1 MQQGEKLEAKKTAAS
16 LTSFLNFL
24 GRNLNPTH
32 YVLPRLIYTPATVGD
47 IRCNA

>member
-24 GRNLNPTH
+24 GQNLKPTA
-32 YVLPRLIYTPATVGD
+32 LCFT
-47 IRCNA
+47 